1 MTERVEEYK
10 IEEYKFEVEEYKF
23 EVKGYVVPY
32 DLPSENVY
40 YLRENEKETE
50 EEKEKRER
58 VRDYVRAKRVQATYY
73 LHQLGVLATN
83 SVVLVPESRVKM
95 IDEVIDEVNN
105 IYVEVNKRLEAEG
118 FAPVGMP
125 IIKKIPMVQTQIVGF
140 KDLAE
145 KQLKE
150 RLDKKIDDLAVLIQK
165 LQEGVEE
172 GKARSIRY
180 NLNSMKKEF
189 DNLEQVARELG
200 IETDNQFALIGQLIN
215 QAIEI
220 LGGH

>member
-1 MTERVEEYK
+1 MQEQ
-10 IEEYKFEVEEYKF
+10 VEEYKF

-32 DLPSENVY
+32 DLPSENVFQ
-40 YLRENEKETE
+40 LRENEKETA
-50 EEKEKRER
+50 EEKKKREEL
-58 VRDYVRAKRVQATYY
+58 RDYVRAKRVQATYY

-83 SVVLVPESRVKM
+83 SVVLVPQSRAHL
-95 IDEVIDEVNN
+95 IDEVIEEVDKIYNEVNA
-105 IYVEVNKRLEAEG
+105 RLEKEG
-118 FAPVGMP
+118 FFQIGMP
-125 IIKKIPMVQTQIVGF
+125 IIKKIPMVQTQIVDF

-150 RLDKKIDDLAVLIQK
+150 KLDKKIDDLASLIQK

-180 NLNSMKKEF
+180 NLNSMKKEI
-189 DNLEQVARELG
+189 DNLEQVAKELG
-200 IETDNQFALIGQLIN
+200 IETDNQFALLAQMIN

-220 LGGH
+220 LGGQ